1 MNKAWNQVYCK
12 DTDTV
17 YSFTTEPTPSVRLYT
32 RRNKQGK
39 RFRYS
44 TKRTSISFPR
54 KTNCLTPISGH
65 LEQNYFVADSHAS
78 CAYVA
83 PPPECDLYREMEDQ
97 ILSFFHL
104 FDDFTAKDVAQA
116 IWTGNAIIGTDGSVL
131 NNNATYGIS
140 ILIYQETGKQPILAA
155 MTGGKATTP
164 LSQIH
169 QHGLPPTR
177 SSRPFYCNGHG
188 LMTT

>member
-1 MNKAWNQVYCK
+1 MNQAWNQVYCK

-65 LEQNYFVADSHAS
+65 LEQKYFVADSHES

-140 ILIYQETGKQPILAA
+140 ILIYQETGEQPILAA
-155 MTGGKATTP
+155 TTGGKLPHLAKFIDMDSHQPEAATLFTA
-164 LSQIH
+164 
-169 QHGLPPTR
+169 
-177 SSRPFYCNGHG
+177 
-188 LMTT
+188 MVMV

>member
-1 MNKAWNQVYCK
+1 MNQAWNQVYCK

-17 YSFTTEPTPSVRLYT
+17 YSFTTEPTPSVQLYT
-32 RRNKQGK
+32 HRNKQGK

-44 TKRTSISFPR
+44 MKHTSISFPR
-54 KTNCLTPISGH
+54 KKNCLTPISGH
-65 LEQNYFVADSHAS
+65 LKQNYFIADSHES

-83 PPPECDLYREMEDQ
+83 PPPERDLYREMEDR

-116 IWTGNAIIGTDGSVL
+116 IWTGKAIIGTNGSVL

-140 ILIYQETGKQPILAA
+140 
-155 MTGGKATTP
+155 
-164 LSQIH
+164 
-169 QHGLPPTR
+169 
-177 SSRPFYCNGHG
+177 
-188 LMTT
+188 